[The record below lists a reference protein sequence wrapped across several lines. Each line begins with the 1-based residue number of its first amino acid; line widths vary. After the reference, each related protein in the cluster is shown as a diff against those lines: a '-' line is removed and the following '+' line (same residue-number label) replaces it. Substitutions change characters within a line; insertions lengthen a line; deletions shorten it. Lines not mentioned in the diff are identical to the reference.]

1 MQEDYYSVLAR
12 MIAATA
18 QDEGQLRRMVYEL
31 ARNKLRRQLY
41 LQYQHLR
48 RPDME
53 DQLIELE
60 TAITQIESDAA
71 QDVPLLSLPQRNAM
85 NGDNSAGRSTGTD
98 LVLHQSNIQAT
109 VLNANLVEILG
120 PATPAPMQQ
129 LQRMEPAHPLP
140 PLAEFDTPYRPVW
153 PSETPRSRFL
163 VQGSAPAGGLRR
175 PRDFCR
181 FRSPRRYCV
190 TVRRENRAAGR
201 RRQPAAAAGGSECSP
216 CGPARPRLSGAEQ
229 LWRLRA

>member
-12 MIAATA
+12 MIAATT

-48 RPDME
+48 RPDIE

-60 TAITQIESDAA
+60 TAITQLESDAA
-71 QDVPLLSLPQRNAM
+71 QEIPLLSQQRDGT
-85 NGDNSAGRSTGTD
+85 NGTTGTE

-120 PATPAPMQQ
+120 PATPTPVQWHRVERAQ
-129 LQRMEPAHPLP
+129 PLP
-140 PLAEFDTPYRPVW
+140 PLAEFD
-153 PSETPRSRFL
+153 
-163 VQGSAPAGGLRR
+163 
-175 PRDFCR
+175 
-181 FRSPRRYCV
+181 
-190 TVRRENRAAGR
+190 
-201 RRQPAAAAGGSECSP
+201 
-216 CGPARPRLSGAEQ
+216 
-229 LWRLRA
+229 